1 MGDIYLGEP
10 ANNIVE
16 LGKHIEERRNLVF
29 SLSAVDQDL
38 HIGEGGT
45 RGLAACLH
53 SGRRRNIRLR
63 GRNSCRTMFLCIVV
77 IEAVYRRGGS
87 ITGWGWGRLRRGG
100 ARVLPSMSK
109 VFCLGLM
116 RGHTLWSKRTL
127 TMGS

>member
-29 SLSAVDQDL
+29 NAVDWGF

-45 RGLAACLH
+45 RGLAGCLH
-53 SGRRRNIRLR
+53 SGRRQNIRLR

-100 ARVLPSMSK
+100 VRVLPSMSK
-109 VFCLGLM
+109 VFRLGLM
-116 RGHTLWSKRTL
+116 RRHTLWSKWTL
-127 TMGS
+127 VIGS